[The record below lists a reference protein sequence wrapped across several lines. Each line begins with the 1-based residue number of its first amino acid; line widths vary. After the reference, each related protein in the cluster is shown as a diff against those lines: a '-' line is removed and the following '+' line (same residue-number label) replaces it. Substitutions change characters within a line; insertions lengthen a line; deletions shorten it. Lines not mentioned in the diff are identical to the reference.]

1 MNYAKL
7 RGRIRELYN
16 SEKNFAES
24 IGKTQNWLSK
34 ILNGK
39 KEIKRSEIELF
50 ISKLNID
57 EAEINIYFF
66 D

>member
-1 MNYAKL
+1 MNYQKL

-24 IGKTQNWLSK
+24 IGKSQNWLSK

-39 KEIKRSEIELF
+39 NEMKRNEIELF
-50 ISKLNID
+50 IDKLNIQD
-57 EAEINIYFF
+57 SEINEYFF
-66 D
+66 N

>member
-34 ILNGK
+34 ILNEK
-39 KEIKRSEIELF
+39 KR
-50 ISKLNID
+50 N
-57 EAEINIYFF
+57 
-66 D
+66 